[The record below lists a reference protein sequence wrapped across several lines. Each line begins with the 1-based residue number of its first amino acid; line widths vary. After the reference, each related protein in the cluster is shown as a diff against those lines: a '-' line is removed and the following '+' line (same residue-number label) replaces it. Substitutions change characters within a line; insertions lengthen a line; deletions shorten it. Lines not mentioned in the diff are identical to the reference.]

1 MFPSVFPGGSVYRFL
16 LDTADR
22 IILELNPNMPYVYGQ
37 DNIFNINDADAIV
50 MSDKAI
56 PEMAEGEPDEIT
68 EKISNQIVPLSPD
81 GAHHPA
87 WHRRSVLC
95 DWKQIDRQKLS
106 GYFFRNALPFHGQTD
121 EKRKCY
127 Q

>member
-1 MFPSVFPGGSVYRFL
+1 MTIGFIISAKYPLYLYLPLCLTKTKCFLGVSGGSVYRFL

-56 PEMAEGEPDEIT
+56 PEMAEGE
-68 EKISNQIVPLSPD
+68 LM
-81 GAHHPA
+81 
-87 WHRRSVLC
+87 R
-95 DWKQIDRQKLS
+95 
-106 GYFFRNALPFHGQTD
+106 
-121 EKRKCY
+121 
-127 Q
+127 